1 MSEPLRTIYRQR
13 TMETTHITDLRAA
26 LEAEGRMHLEAMPYS
41 AFREAITKLGTI
53 IQRTEVRV
61 RPESKAMVTSAR
73 SLDLHTDHHAARFIA
88 WYCHRQS
95 DEGGESLLLDARAAF
110 DRLPPMHRDRLFNLH
125 LHEHKVFPDDPGSW
139 PFVLYDQ
146 GRLRFY
152 YSFWLTNPSDRDE
165 PAYRA
170 FQEALASMP
179 PMELKLRPGDAL
191 IIDNHRMLHGRTAIG
206 GEGDRYL
213 ERFWI
218 K

>member
-1 MSEPLRTIYRQR
+1 MDTTI
-13 TMETTHITDLRAA
+13 ITDLRTTLAA
-26 LEAEGRMHLEAMPYS
+26 TGLLHLEALPY
-41 AFREAITKLGTI
+41 AEFREAITTLGAT

-61 RPESKAMVTSAR
+61 RPESKAMVTSQR
-73 SLDLHTDHHAARFIA
+73 SLDLHTDHHAARYIA

-110 DRLPPMHRDRLFNLH
+110 DQLVPQHRDSLFNLQ
-125 LHEHKVFPDDPGSW
+125 LHEHKVFADDPGSW
-139 PFVLYDQ
+139 PFVMYEQ

-165 PAYRA
+165 PAYKA
-170 FQEALASMP
+170 FREALAAKP
-179 PMELKLRPGDAL
+179 PTVLKLRPGDAL
-191 IIDNHRMLHGRTAIG
+191 IIDNHRMLHGRRAIG
-206 GEGDRYL
+206 GMGDRYL

>member
-1 MSEPLRTIYRQR
+1 MSETLLTIYRKR
-13 TMETTHITDLRAA
+13 TMETTLITDLRST
-26 LEAEGRMHLEAMPYS
+26 LETEGRLHLQNMPYS
-41 AFREAITKLGTI
+41 AFREAITALGTI
-53 IQRTEVRV
+53 IQRTDVRV

-73 SLDLHTDHHAARFIA
+73 SLDLHTDHHAAHYIA

-95 DEGGESLLLDARAAF
+95 ENGGESLLLDARAAF
-110 DRLPPMHRDRLFNLH
+110 DRLPPAHRDSLFNLH

-139 PFVLYDQ
+139 PFVMYDQ

-152 YSFWLTNPSDRDE
+152 YSFWLTNPSNRDE

-170 FQEALASMP
+170 FQEALAGISP
-179 PMELKLRPGDAL
+179 FELKLRPGDAL
-191 IIDNHRMLHGRTAIG
+191 IIDNHRILHGRRAIG